1 MTLRPAG
8 MADNCEASILL
19 ALLHGG
25 ARTTFQTFD
34 ESPMKRRN
42 LTRVL
47 DGSFEQ
53 HREILHA
60 MNQEGAGIFFMVN
73 RGDGKGRA
81 TRNVQQVRAIF
92 VDLDGA
98 PLEPVLAG
106 PLAPHATVETSPG
119 RFHAYWAVE
128 AVALSEFTPLQRS
141 LAQRFT
147 GDRKVTDLPRVMRLP
162 GFEHR
167 KGSPFITRLLSI
179 SESRAPYHRDEVVE
193 AFGLS
198 GPGGAG
204 ETAPRLATLDEVISE
219 GVRNDT
225 LFKLARGLVNK
236 GFPSEDVLKRIQR
249 VNAERCAP
257 PLCAT
262 EVDAIAA
269 SACSFG
275 ATGYLSLPLAVFD
288 SDEYRGLS
296 HAARTVAAMAY
307 RRFNGQN
314 NGNIALPFDD
324 FRKEFSRSQSFYKAR
339 EEAVRSGLLRVTR
352 KRKYHQRGGREP
364 DLYEVVMKPPGVPNQ
379 KRSAFN

>member
-1 MTLRPAG
+1 MTSSPAG
-8 MADNCEASILL
+8 KIGHCEASILL
-19 ALLHGG
+19 ALLHGD

-34 ESPMKRRN
+34 ESHMKRGS

-47 DGSFEQ
+47 DGSLEQ
-53 HREILHA
+53 HREVLNSI
-60 MNQEGAGIFFMVN
+60 NQEGAGIFFMVN
-73 RGDGKGRA
+73 LGDGKGRA
-81 TRNVQQVRAIF
+81 TRNVRQVRAIF

-128 AVALSEFTPLQRS
+128 SVALSEFAPLQRS
-141 LAQRFT
+141 LAQRFN

-167 KGSPFITRLLSI
+167 KGLPFFTKLLSI
-179 SESRAPYHRDEVVE
+179 SEGRAPYSRDEVVE
-193 AFGLS
+193 AFGFS
-198 GPGGAG
+198 GPLAKG
-204 ETAPRLATLDEVISE
+204 EAPKLVTLGEAISE

-225 LFKLARGLVNK
+225 LFKLARSLVNK
-236 GFPSEDVLKRIQR
+236 GFASEEVLKRIQR

-262 EVDAIAA
+262 EVDAIVA

-275 ATGYLSLPLAVFD
+275 AAGYLNLPLAVFD
-288 SDEYRGLS
+288 SDEYRSLS
-296 HAARTVAAMAY
+296 HAARTVTAMAY

-339 EEAVRSGLLRVTR
+339 EEAVRSGLLKVTR
-352 KRKYHQRGGREP
+352 KRQYHQRGGREP